1 MSIDIKKIAP
11 PASTSGAGTV
21 FESQVQTSFVV
32 LMLTD
37 SFSPCL
43 PRYPIAKI
51 QTQARHQDYD
61 VGHEKLGHQIDDLIV
76 YAENPDTGKEYKLLG
91 QVKHNLSITKG
102 DKTFRDVIVAAW
114 IDFNNPRIFDPEKDA
129 IALITGPLSAT
140 DLEVRDVLEMAR
152 SSLDAD
158 DFLQKMAIPG
168 FVSDIKRDK
177 LEAFRKHLKSANG
190 DSEVPDDAL
199 WRFLKRFHLLIY
211 DLDIESGVNLALL
224 HSLIGQYHRQGVK
237 AVWAQL
243 VEKVQTTSKTAG
255 VITSDS
261 IPEEIRK
268 AFSEPI
274 VEKMPEVLAKPD
286 SQIDWNA
293 IEYASDLAL
302 ALLIGSWNESNDA
315 DKHIVEEISG
325 ESYSEWVKKLREV
338 QILHDSPIQQKSGI
352 WSFPDRLTL
361 WASLATRLFD
371 EHLNRFQNAAIH
383 VLSEIDPQFELKP
396 EERYAAAIHNK
407 VLQHSQILRKGLA
420 DGLALVGSHQD
431 ALTNCSLDKGVGVA
445 IVSVREI
452 LSKTD
457 WLLWGSTKDVQPV
470 LAEAAPKEFIKAVE
484 NAIDQDE
491 NPFDILFSQEGIGAM
506 GGTNYMTG
514 LLWALE
520 GLAWHPDYLTSVVV
534 VLGELDSHDPG
545 GNWANR
551 PANSI
556 IDIFLPWLPHT
567 TAPFEKRKT
576 AFEAL
581 IRESPESA
589 WKVLIQL
596 LPNQYQSTS
605 GTHKP
610 QWQAFI
616 PNDWKK
622 EVTNKEYWDQCEY
635 YSELFVELAGQNPSK
650 LSELVEHIDHLP
662 KSSFN
667 KAIGLLEKTA
677 SENEDSEDSYQIW
690 KTLTSVVI
698 KHKKFSDAKW
708 ALPKKETARLEDL
721 AKKLQPQSKEKLY
734 LRLFTH
740 KHTDLFE
747 EKGNW
752 REQERQLHERRKEAA
767 KEIYHQS
774 GYEGIKNFSFTVDA
788 PDVLGSAF
796 GASIGDDEDASEV
809 QKLLNNDDSNL
820 QQLASGYAWS
830 RYHDIGDEWINQI
843 NLRNWEK
850 EAIAKL
856 LISIPFQMQTWRFV
870 EDLLGE
876 KHEYLYWKKVSV
888 SPYYDMENM
897 YHAIDKL
904 LTYQRPLS
912 AVECLDRL
920 LDEKKELEVECAVK
934 VLLMAVATE
943 EPSKAMDSYS
953 ITNIIKHL
961 QERKDVSDDDRFR
974 IEWAYLPLLN
984 RLSGGET
991 TPKYLEG
998 RLSSDPEFFCEI
1010 LRLIFRSKHEEKE
1023 VEVSEDNKIVATN
1036 AYRLLHDWQT
1046 PPGLQSDGHFSA
1058 EEFTNWLDAVIAL
1071 SKKSGHLEVALSQI
1085 GGVLIHVPAEEDGLW
1100 IQSSVAEALNRRELE
1115 KLRNG
1120 YRIGVYNSRGVHWV
1134 DPEAKPEIELA
1145 GKYRRYAENI
1155 DAKGFHRFATTLRD
1169 IADEYDR
1176 EAKRIISTHKKSP

>member
-11 PASTSGAGTV
+11 PSSTSGAGTV
-21 FESQVQTSFVV
+21 FESQVQASFVV

-43 PRYPIAKI
+43 QRYPITKI
-51 QTQARHQDYD
+51 QTQAKHQDYD
-61 VGHEKLGHQIDDLIV
+61 VRDEKSGHQIDDLIV

-91 QVKHNLSITKG
+91 QVKHNLSLTKG

-114 IDFNNPRIFDPEKDA
+114 IDFNNQKIFDPEKDA
-129 IALITGPLSAT
+129 IALITGPLSTT
-140 DLEVRDVLEMAR
+140 DLEARDVLEMAR
-152 SSLDAD
+152 SSLDED
-158 DFLQKMAIPG
+158 DFLRKMTIPG
-168 FVSDIKRDK
+168 FVSDRKRDK
-177 LEAFRKHLKSANG
+177 LEAFRKHLKFANG

-199 WRFLKRFHLLIY
+199 WRFLKVFHLLIY

-224 HSLIGQYHRQGVK
+224 HSLIGQYHRQGEK

-243 VEKVQTTSKTAG
+243 VEKVQTTGKTAG
-255 VITSDS
+255 VITRDS
-261 IPEEIRK
+261 IPQEIRE
-268 AFSEPI
+268 AFSKPI

-286 SQIDWNA
+286 SHIDWNA
-293 IEYASDLAL
+293 IEYAADLAI
-302 ALLIGSWNESNDA
+302 ALLIGSWNENNNA
-315 DKHIVEEISG
+315 DKKIVEEISS
-325 ESYSEWVKKLREV
+325 ESYGEWIKKLREV
-338 QILHDSPIQQKSGI
+338 QTLQDSPIQQKSGV
-352 WSFPDRLTL
+352 WAFSDRLAL
-361 WASLATRLFD
+361 WDSLATRLYD
-371 EHLNRFQNAAIH
+371 EHLDKFQNAAIQ
-383 VLSEIDPQFELKP
+383 VLSEIDPQFELEP

-407 VLQHSQILRKGLA
+407 VLQHSQNLRKGLA
-420 DGLALVGSHQD
+420 DGLALVSSHQD
-431 ALTNCSLDKGVGVA
+431 VLQNCSLDKGVAVA
-445 IVSVREI
+445 FDAVRKI
-452 LSKTD
+452 LSSSD
-457 WLLWGSTKDVQPV
+457 WLLWGSTKDVQPA

-484 NAIDQDE
+484 NAIDQEE
-491 NPFDILFSQEGIGAM
+491 NPFDILFSQEGRGGL

-534 VLGELDSHDPG
+534 VLGELDSYDPG

-567 TAPFEKRKT
+567 TAPFEKRKM

-581 IRESPESA
+581 VRELPESA

-596 LPNQYQSTS
+596 LPNQSRSTS
-605 GTHKP
+605 GTYKP
-610 QWQAFI
+610 EWQAFI
-616 PNDWKK
+616 PDDWKK

-635 YSELFVELAGQNPSK
+635 YSELFVELAGKNPSK
-650 LSELVEHIDHLP
+650 LSELVEHIDHLT

-677 SENEDSEDSYQIW
+677 SDNRDSEDSYQIW

-708 ALPKKETARLEDL
+708 ALPKEETARFEDL

-740 KHTDLFE
+740 KTTDLFE
-747 EKGNW
+747 SKGNW
-752 REQERQLHERRKEAA
+752 REQERQLQERRKDAA
-767 KEIYHQS
+767 NEIFQQS
-774 GYEGIKNFSFTVDA
+774 GYKGIKNFSLSVDA

-796 GASIGDDEDASEV
+796 GATIGGDEDVSEV
-809 QKLLNNDDSNL
+809 QKLLNSNVSKI

-830 RYHDIGDEWINQI
+830 RYYDIGDEWINQI
-843 NLRNWEK
+843 NIRNCEK

-870 EDLLGE
+870 EELLGE
-876 KHEYLYWKKVSV
+876 EHEYLYWKKVNV
-888 SPYYDMENM
+888 MPYYDMENM

-912 AVECLDRL
+912 AVEYLDRL
-920 LDEKKELEVECAVK
+920 LHEKKELDVGCAVK
-934 VLLMAVATE
+934 ALLMAVTTE
-943 EPSKAMDSYS
+943 EPSRAMDSYS

-961 QERKDVSDDDRFR
+961 QERKDVLDDDRFK

-998 RLSSDPEFFCEI
+998 RLSSDPEFFCEV
-1010 LRLIFRSKHEEKE
+1010 LRLIFRSKHDEKE
-1023 VEVSEDNKIVATN
+1023 AEVSEFNKNIATN

-1046 PPGLQSDGHFSA
+1046 PPGLQSDGKFSA
-1058 EEFTNWLDAVIAL
+1058 ENFTNWLDTVIEL
-1071 SKKSGHLEVALSQI
+1071 CTKSGHLEVALSQI

-1100 IQSSVAEALNRRELE
+1100 IQQSVAEALNRRELE
-1115 KLRNG
+1115 GLRNG

-1134 DPEAKPEIELA
+1134 DPEAKPELELA
-1145 GKYRRYAENI
+1145 AKYRQYAEDI
-1155 DAKGFHRFATTLRD
+1155 DAKGLHRFATTLREL
-1169 IADEYDR
+1169 ADGYDR
-1176 EAKRIISTHKKSP
+1176 EAKRIISTHKKD